1 MKTLLKSALLFLI
14 FTVVVTVAQCI
25 CYFNSKHKTTPT
37 IEMTSLIYN
46 EVSDCTEV
54 DVNLSIKNNAYH
66 SGHVI
71 SSFKYKLAFR
81 NENDEVI
88 HERIIDG
95 NGSITDKKY
104 EQSLSFAIGNELGS
118 IPGKVSSV
126 VLTVHEATYV
136 NEVQH
141 FEQTEG
147 KEFNDTI
154 LYRMVMFIGL
164 YVLIVIAHT
173 ITEWLEKG
181 LPVLLCILIGVLTY
195 GLYVTVFIPIYDIS
209 FKMVLLNLLPP
220 L

>member
-1 MKTLLKSALLFLI
+1 MKKFARSALLFLI
-14 FTVVVTVAQCI
+14 FTVVVSVVQCI
-25 CYFNSKHKTTPT
+25 CYFNSKHKTTLT

-46 EVSDCTEV
+46 EVSDCTEAN
-54 DVNLSIKNNAYH
+54 VNLSVKNNAYFA
-66 SGHVI
+66 GHVI
-71 SSFKYKLAFR
+71 SSFKYKLAFK
-81 NENDEVI
+81 NDAGEVI
-88 HERIIDG
+88 DERIIDG
-95 NGSITDKKY
+95 NGSIGDKKY
-104 EQSLSFAIGNELGS
+104 EQSLSFAIDNELGA
-118 IPGKVSSV
+118 IPGKAASV
-126 VLTVHEATYV
+126 ELSIHEATYV

-173 ITEWLEKG
+173 ITEWLENS
-181 LPVLLCILIGVLTY
+181 LPLLLCILLGVLTY
-195 GLYVTVFIPIYDIS
+195 GLYVTVFITIYDIS

>member
-1 MKTLLKSALLFLI
+1 MKKIARSALLFLI

-25 CYFNSKHKTTPT
+25 CYFNSKHKTTLT

-46 EVSDCTEV
+46 EVSDCTEA
-54 DVNLSIKNNAYH
+54 DVNLSIKNNAYRA
-66 SGHVI
+66 GHVI

-195 GLYVTVFIPIYDIS
+195 GLYVSVFIPIYDIS